1 MMLGARAGI
10 RNGKDTSFWSAR
22 WLDSGAILANF
33 ADDSDPDFNPS
44 DSVADFVTD
53 GDKWDFDKL
62 NKLLPHEIVEQIIGM
77 SAPKEE
83 HGEDI
88 WTWGGSHDGR
98 FSIKSAYDIVVE
110 ENALATDSRWSKLW
124 NWRGPHRIK
133 LFLWLV
139 YHERLLTNAERV
151 RRHLSPDASCNRCGF
166 MTESVNHVL
175 RDCPIASE
183 TWLRL
188 GFAQNSAMWQDT
200 SVSWILD
207 GLCSERS
214 LLFGITVW
222 ILWKARN
229 ECLFANVSMSPLQIE
244 ARIRTWTSHVFEAMK
259 REIKFSG
266 PTRTKCWKQIAWEP
280 GPNEWITLGCC
291 TVTRAELRG
300 AITGLELAWSY
311 GFRNIDLQ
319 LDSRVAT
326 AILTCADD
334 PIHQYATEVLSFRE
348 LCNREWRVEIRH
360 VYREANKVADFLAN
374 QGHLFPFGTHL
385 FPLSD
390 CNLGHILRYD
400 CLGISEPRF
409 ILIDN

>member
-1 MMLGARAGI
+1 
-10 RNGKDTSFWSAR
+10 
-22 WLDSGAILANF
+22 
-33 ADDSDPDFNPS
+33 
-44 DSVADFVTD
+44 
-53 GDKWDFDKL
+53 
-62 NKLLPHEIVEQIIGM
+62 M

-280 GPNEWITLGCC
+280 GPNEWITVNTDG
-291 TVTRAELRG
+291 
-300 AITGLELAWSY
+300 S
-311 GFRNIDLQ
+311 
-319 LDSRVAT
+319 
-326 AILTCADD
+326 
-334 PIHQYATEVLSFRE
+334 VLKQESKAAAGGII
-348 LCNREWRVEIRH
+348 REWRVEIRH

>member
-1 MMLGARAGI
+1 
-10 RNGKDTSFWSAR
+10 
-22 WLDSGAILANF
+22 
-33 ADDSDPDFNPS
+33 
-44 DSVADFVTD
+44 
-53 GDKWDFDKL
+53 
-62 NKLLPHEIVEQIIGM
+62 M

-183 TWLRL
+183 TW
-188 GFAQNSAMWQDT
+188 
-200 SVSWILD
+200 
-207 GLCSERS
+207 
-214 LLFGITVW
+214 
-222 ILWKARN
+222 
-229 ECLFANVSMSPLQIE
+229 IE

-280 GPNEWITLGCC
+280 GPNEWITVNTDGSVLKQESKAAAGGIIRDHLGRGMVAFTMNLGCC